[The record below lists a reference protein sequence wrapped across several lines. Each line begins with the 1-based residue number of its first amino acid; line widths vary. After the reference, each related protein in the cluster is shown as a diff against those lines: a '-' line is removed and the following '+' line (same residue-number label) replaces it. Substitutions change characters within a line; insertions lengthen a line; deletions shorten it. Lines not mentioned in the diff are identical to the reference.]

1 VSDLK
6 AVSLATIPM
15 SAEYAVFTQTEHK
28 NRLARARDKL
38 AAGGFEICVSVAPET
53 HYYLA
58 GYDAWVG
65 VNSPQALVF
74 STAGVDEPTLIVR
87 NVDTRLAA
95 ETTWLPDVRNYQLF
109 ADDFSE
115 LVAGIVREKGW
126 TGGRIAMEL
135 QSYALN
141 AALYSELASALKPAE
156 IFDATRLLGDLR
168 IIKSETEMRYV
179 REAAGYANLGLDAA
193 REALRVGVTEIEVAA
208 AVEGAMREA
217 GSDYWAIPT
226 EISSGTRTPGGHAT
240 PRHRIIESGDI
251 VHFEFAGVSH
261 RYHATAVHTMACGA
275 PNSRAAELYEIA
287 RVSLAAGV
295 SQCHAGAWVAD
306 IEEASLEPIR
316 AAGLEAYANMRFGYG
331 IGLAYPPVWLET
343 LQISRGFEDR
353 LAPGMVFVLHAYLQ
367 LDHENIGIIQ
377 GGTWALTTDGLEQL
391 VGGGDLPLEIV

>member
-1 VSDLK
+1 
-6 AVSLATIPM
+6 M

-28 NRLARARDKL
+28 NRLARARDML
-38 AAGGFEICVSVAPET
+38 AACGFEVCVSVAPET

-74 STAGVDEPTLIVR
+74 SISEETEPTLIVR
-87 NVDTRLAA
+87 NVDTRLAT
-95 ETTWLPDVRNYQLF
+95 ETTWLSDIRKYQLF
-109 ADDFSE
+109 ADDFSK

-240 PRHRIIESGDI
+240 PRHRVIESGDI

-316 AAGLEAYANMRFGYG
+316 IAGLEAYANMRFGYG

-353 LAPGMVFVLHAYLQ
+353 LVPGMVFVLHAYLQ
-367 LDHENIGIIQ
+367 LDHEDIGIIQ

>member
-1 VSDLK
+1 
-6 AVSLATIPM
+6 M

-38 AAGGFEICVSVAPET
+38 AACGFEVCVSVAPET

-74 STAGVDEPTLIVR
+74 SISEETEPTLIVR
-87 NVDTRLAA
+87 NVDTRLAT
-95 ETTWLPDVRNYQLF
+95 ETTWLSDIRKYQLF
-109 ADDFSE
+109 ADDFSK

-141 AALYSELASALKPAE
+141 AALFSELASALKPAK
-156 IFDATRLLGDLR
+156 ISDATRLLGDLR

-208 AVEGAMREA
+208 AVEGAMRAA

-240 PRHRIIESGDI
+240 PRHRVIESGDI

>member
-1 VSDLK
+1 
-6 AVSLATIPM
+6 M

-109 ADDFSE
+109 TDDFSE

>member
-1 VSDLK
+1 MSDLK

-109 ADDFSE
+109 TDDFSE

-275 PNSRAAELYEIA
+275 PNSR
-287 RVSLAAGV
+287 
-295 SQCHAGAWVAD
+295 
-306 IEEASLEPIR
+306 
-316 AAGLEAYANMRFGYG
+316 
-331 IGLAYPPVWLET
+331 
-343 LQISRGFEDR
+343 
-353 LAPGMVFVLHAYLQ
+353 
-367 LDHENIGIIQ
+367 
-377 GGTWALTTDGLEQL
+377 
-391 VGGGDLPLEIV
+391 

>member
-1 VSDLK
+1 MSDLK

-109 ADDFSE
+109 TDDFSE

-240 PRHRIIESGDI
+240 PRHRVIESGDI

>member
-1 VSDLK
+1 
-6 AVSLATIPM
+6 M

-28 NRLARARDKL
+28 NRLARARDML
-38 AAGGFEICVSVAPET
+38 AACGFEVCVSVAPET

-74 STAGVDEPTLIVR
+74 SISEETEPTLIVR
-87 NVDTRLAA
+87 NVDTRLAT
-95 ETTWLPDVRNYQLF
+95 ETTWLSDIRKYQLF
-109 ADDFSE
+109 ADDFSK

-141 AALYSELASALKPAE
+141 AALYSEMASALKPAE

-240 PRHRIIESGDI
+240 PRERVIELGDI
-251 VHFEFAGVSH
+251 VHFEFAGVSC

-287 RVSLAAGV
+287 RASLAAGV

>member
-1 VSDLK
+1 
-6 AVSLATIPM
+6 M

-28 NRLARARDKL
+28 NRLARARDRL
-38 AAGGFEICVSVAPET
+38 AACGFEVCVSVAPET

-74 STAGVDEPTLIVR
+74 SISEETEPTLIVR
-87 NVDTRLAA
+87 NVDTRLAT
-95 ETTWLPDVRNYQLF
+95 ETTWLSDIRKYQLF
-109 ADDFSE
+109 ADDFSK

-141 AALYSELASALKPAE
+141 AALYSEMASALKPAE

-240 PRHRIIESGDI
+240 PRHRVIESGDI

-287 RVSLAAGV
+287 RASLAAGV

-391 VGGGDLPLEIV
+391 VGGGDLPLETV

>member
-1 VSDLK
+1 MFP
-6 AVSLATIPM
+6 T
-15 SAEYAVFTQTEHK
+15 YASFTQAEHK
-28 NRLARARDKL
+28 ERLARARDKL
-38 AAGGFEICVSVAPET
+38 AMSGFEICVSVAPET

-58 GYDAWVG
+58 GYDTWVG

-74 STAGVDEPTLIVR
+74 SISGETEPTLIVR
-87 NVDTRLAA
+87 NVDTRLAT
-95 ETTWLPDVRNYQLF
+95 ETTWLSDVRNYQLF
-109 ADDFSE
+109 ADDFPG
-115 LVAGIVREKGW
+115 LVAGIAREKGW

-141 AALYSELASALKPAE
+141 AALFSELASALRPAE
-156 IFDATRLLGDLR
+156 ISDATRLLGDLR
-168 IIKSETEMRYV
+168 VIKSETEMRYV

-193 REALRVGVTEIEVAA
+193 REALQAGVTEIEVAA
-208 AVEGAMREA
+208 AVEGTMRAA

-240 PRHRIIESGDI
+240 PRERVIELGDI
-251 VHFEFAGVSH
+251 VHFEFAGVSC

-287 RVSLAAGV
+287 RASLAAGV

-367 LDHENIGIIQ
+367 LDHEDIGVIQ
-377 GGTWALTTDGLEQL
+377 GGTWTLTPDGLEQL
-391 VGGGDLPLEIV
+391 VGGGDLPLETL

>member
-1 VSDLK
+1 MFPTYPSFTQAEHKDR
-6 AVSLATIPM
+6 LAT
-15 SAEYAVFTQTEHK
+15 
-28 NRLARARDKL
+28 ARDKL
-38 AAGGFEICVSVAPET
+38 KDSGFEVCVSVAPET

-95 ETTWLPDVRNYQLF
+95 ETTWLSDVRNYQLF
-109 ADDFSE
+109 TDDFSE
-115 LVAGIVREKGW
+115 LVAGVVRENGW

-240 PRHRIIESGDI
+240 PRHRVIESGDI

-316 AAGLEAYANMRFGYG
+316 IAGLEAYANMRFGYG

>member
-1 VSDLK
+1 MFPTYPS
-6 AVSLATIPM
+6 
-15 SAEYAVFTQTEHK
+15 FTQAEHK
-28 NRLARARDKL
+28 DRLARARDKL
-38 AAGGFEICVSVAPET
+38 KDSGFEVCVSVAPET

-95 ETTWLPDVRNYQLF
+95 ETTWLSDVRNYPLF
-109 ADDFSE
+109 TDDFSE
-115 LVAGIVREKGW
+115 LVAGVVREKGW

-240 PRHRIIESGDI
+240 PRERVIELGDI
-251 VHFEFAGVSH
+251 VHFEFAGVSC

-316 AAGLEAYANMRFGYG
+316 IAGLEAYANMRFGYG

>member
-1 VSDLK
+1 
-6 AVSLATIPM
+6 M

-28 NRLARARDKL
+28 NRLARARDML
-38 AAGGFEICVSVAPET
+38 AACGFEVCVSVAPET

-74 STAGVDEPTLIVR
+74 SISEETEPTLIVR
-87 NVDTRLAA
+87 NVDTRLAT
-95 ETTWLPDVRNYQLF
+95 ETTWLSDIRKYQLF
-109 ADDFSE
+109 ADDFSK

-208 AVEGAMREA
+208 AVEGAMRAA

-240 PRHRIIESGDI
+240 PRHRVIESGDI

-316 AAGLEAYANMRFGYG
+316 IAGLEAYANMRFGYG

>member
-1 VSDLK
+1 
-6 AVSLATIPM
+6 M

-28 NRLARARDKL
+28 NRLARARDML
-38 AAGGFEICVSVAPET
+38 AACGFEVCVSVAPET

-74 STAGVDEPTLIVR
+74 SISEETEPTLIVR
-87 NVDTRLAA
+87 NVDTRLAT
-95 ETTWLPDVRNYQLF
+95 ETTWLSDIRKYQLF
-109 ADDFSE
+109 ADDFSK

-179 REAAGYANLGLDAA
+179 REAAGYANLGLDVA

-240 PRHRIIESGDI
+240 PRHRVIESGDI

-316 AAGLEAYANMRFGYG
+316 IAGLEAYANMRFGYG

>member
-1 VSDLK
+1 
-6 AVSLATIPM
+6 M

-28 NRLARARDKL
+28 NRLARARDRL
-38 AAGGFEICVSVAPET
+38 AACGFEVCVSVAPET

-74 STAGVDEPTLIVR
+74 SISEETEPTLIVR
-87 NVDTRLAA
+87 NVDTRLAT
-95 ETTWLPDVRNYQLF
+95 ETTWLSDIRKYQLF
-109 ADDFSE
+109 ADDFSK

-240 PRHRIIESGDI
+240 PRHRVIESGDI

>member
-1 VSDLK
+1 MFPTYPSFTQAEHKDR
-6 AVSLATIPM
+6 LAT
-15 SAEYAVFTQTEHK
+15 
-28 NRLARARDKL
+28 ARDKL
-38 AAGGFEICVSVAPET
+38 KDSGFEVCVSVAPET

-95 ETTWLPDVRNYQLF
+95 ETTWLSDVRNYQLF
-109 ADDFSE
+109 TDDFSE
-115 LVAGIVREKGW
+115 LVAGVVREKGW

-240 PRHRIIESGDI
+240 PRHRVIESGDI

>member
-1 VSDLK
+1 
-6 AVSLATIPM
+6 M

>member
-1 VSDLK
+1 
-6 AVSLATIPM
+6 M

-28 NRLARARDKL
+28 NRLARARDML
-38 AAGGFEICVSVAPET
+38 AACGFEVCVSVAPET

-74 STAGVDEPTLIVR
+74 SISEETEPTLIVR
-87 NVDTRLAA
+87 NVDTRLAT
-95 ETTWLPDVRNYQLF
+95 ETTWLSDIRKYQLF
-109 ADDFSE
+109 ADDFSK

-240 PRHRIIESGDI
+240 PRHRVIESGDI

-287 RVSLAAGV
+287 RASLAAGV

>member
-1 VSDLK
+1 MFPTYPS
-6 AVSLATIPM
+6 
-15 SAEYAVFTQTEHK
+15 FTQAEHK
-28 NRLARARDKL
+28 DRLARARDKL
-38 AAGGFEICVSVAPET
+38 KDSGFEVCVSVAPET

-74 STAGVDEPTLIVR
+74 SISEETEPTLIVR
-87 NVDTRLAA
+87 NVDTRLAT
-95 ETTWLPDVRNYQLF
+95 ETTWLSDIRKYQLF
-109 ADDFSE
+109 ADDFSK

-240 PRHRIIESGDI
+240 PRHRVIESGDI

-316 AAGLEAYANMRFGYG
+316 IAGLEAYANMRFGYG

>member
-1 VSDLK
+1 MFPTYPS
-6 AVSLATIPM
+6 
-15 SAEYAVFTQTEHK
+15 FTQAEHK
-28 NRLARARDKL
+28 DRLARARDKL
-38 AAGGFEICVSVAPET
+38 KDSGFEVCVSVAPET

-95 ETTWLPDVRNYQLF
+95 ETTWLSDVRNYQLF
-109 ADDFSE
+109 TDDFSE
-115 LVAGIVREKGW
+115 LVAGVVRENGW

-240 PRHRIIESGDI
+240 PRHRVIESGDI

-316 AAGLEAYANMRFGYG
+316 IAGLEAYANMRFGYG

>member
-1 VSDLK
+1 
-6 AVSLATIPM
+6 M

-28 NRLARARDKL
+28 NRLARARDML
-38 AAGGFEICVSVAPET
+38 AACGFEVCVSVAPET

-74 STAGVDEPTLIVR
+74 SISEETEPTLIVR
-87 NVDTRLAA
+87 NVDTRLAT
-95 ETTWLPDVRNYQLF
+95 ETTWLSDIRKYQLF
-109 ADDFSE
+109 ADDFSK

-193 REALRVGVTEIEVAA
+193 REALRAGVTEIEVAA
-208 AVEGAMREA
+208 AVEGTLCGRRAVTTGPYLRRSLAVLE
-217 GSDYWAIPT
+217 PPEVT
-226 EISSGTRTPGGHAT
+226 
-240 PRHRIIESGDI
+240 RHRDIELLSSGDI

-316 AAGLEAYANMRFGYG
+316 ALLDWKLTPICDLVMGL
-331 IGLAYPPVWLET
+331 
-343 LQISRGFEDR
+343 
-353 LAPGMVFVLHAYLQ
+353 
-367 LDHENIGIIQ
+367 
-377 GGTWALTTDGLEQL
+377 
-391 VGGGDLPLEIV
+391 DLPIHQYGLRHYR

>member
-1 VSDLK
+1 
-6 AVSLATIPM
+6 M

-28 NRLARARDKL
+28 NRLARARDML
-38 AAGGFEICVSVAPET
+38 AACGFEVCVSVAPET

-74 STAGVDEPTLIVR
+74 SISEETEPTLIVR
-87 NVDTRLAA
+87 NVDTRLAT
-95 ETTWLPDVRNYQLF
+95 ETTWLSDIRKYQLF
-109 ADDFSE
+109 ADDFSK

-141 AALYSELASALKPAE
+141 AALYSEMASALKPAE

-240 PRHRIIESGDI
+240 PRHRVIESGDI

>member
-1 VSDLK
+1 
-6 AVSLATIPM
+6 M

-28 NRLARARDKL
+28 NRLARARDML
-38 AAGGFEICVSVAPET
+38 AACGFEVCVSVAPET

-74 STAGVDEPTLIVR
+74 SISEETEPTLIVR
-87 NVDTRLAA
+87 NVDTRLAT
-95 ETTWLPDVRNYQLF
+95 ETTWLSDIRKYQLF
-109 ADDFSE
+109 ADDFSK

-141 AALYSELASALKPAE
+141 AALYSEMASALKPAE

-193 REALRVGVTEIEVAA
+193 REALRAGATEIEVAA
-208 AVEGAMREA
+208 AVECTMREA

-226 EISSGTRTPGGHAT
+226 ELSRGPRTPGGHAT
-240 PRHRIIESGDI
+240 PRHRVIVPGDI

-261 RYHATAVHTMACGA
+261 RYHATAVHTMACGT
-275 PNSRAAELYEIA
+275 PSTRVAELYEVA
-287 RVSLAAGV
+287 RASLAAGG
-295 SQCHAGAWVAD
+295 SQCQSGTFVAD

-316 AAGLEAYANMRFGYG
+316 AAGFKDYANMRFGYG

-353 LAPGMVFVLHAYLQ
+353 LVPGMVFVLHAYLQ
-367 LDHENIGIIQ
+367 LDHEDIGIIQ

>member
-1 VSDLK
+1 MFPTYPS
-6 AVSLATIPM
+6 
-15 SAEYAVFTQTEHK
+15 FTQAEHK
-28 NRLARARDKL
+28 DRLARARDKL
-38 AAGGFEICVSVAPET
+38 KDSGFEVCVSVAPET

-95 ETTWLPDVRNYQLF
+95 ETTWLSDVRNYQLF
-109 ADDFSE
+109 TDDFSE
-115 LVAGIVREKGW
+115 LVAGVVREKGW

-193 REALRVGVTEIEVAA
+193 REALQAGVTEIEVAA
-208 AVEGAMREA
+208 AVEGAMRAA

-240 PRHRIIESGDI
+240 PRERVIELGDI

-287 RVSLAAGV
+287 RASLAAGV

>member
-1 VSDLK
+1 
-6 AVSLATIPM
+6 M

-28 NRLARARDKL
+28 NRLARARDRL
-38 AAGGFEICVSVAPET
+38 AACGFEVCVSVAPET

-74 STAGVDEPTLIVR
+74 SISEETEPTLIVR
-87 NVDTRLAA
+87 NVDTRLAT
-95 ETTWLPDVRNYQLF
+95 ETTWLSDIRNYQLF
-109 ADDFSE
+109 ADDFSR

-141 AALYSELASALKPAE
+141 AALFAELASALKPAE
-156 IFDATRLLGDLR
+156 ISDATRLLGDLR
-168 IIKSETEMRYV
+168 IVKSETEMRYV

-193 REALRVGVTEIEVAA
+193 REALRAGATEIEVAA
-208 AVEGAMREA
+208 AVEGRMRNA

-226 EISSGTRTPGGHAT
+226 EISSGPRTPGGHAT
-240 PRHRIIESGDI
+240 PRERVIELGDI
-251 VHFEFAGVSH
+251 VHFEFAGVSC

-316 AAGLEAYANMRFGYG
+316 VAGLEAYANMRFGYG

-367 LDHENIGIIQ
+367 LDHEDIGIIQ

>member
-1 VSDLK
+1 
-6 AVSLATIPM
+6 M

-28 NRLARARDKL
+28 NRLARARDML
-38 AAGGFEICVSVAPET
+38 AACGFEVCVSVAPET

-74 STAGVDEPTLIVR
+74 SISEETEPTLIVR
-87 NVDTRLAA
+87 NVDTRLAT
-95 ETTWLPDVRNYQLF
+95 ETTWLSDIRKYQLF
-109 ADDFSE
+109 ADDFSK

-240 PRHRIIESGDI
+240 PRERVIELGDI

-287 RVSLAAGV
+287 RASLAAGV

>member
-1 VSDLK
+1 MFPTYPS
-6 AVSLATIPM
+6 
-15 SAEYAVFTQTEHK
+15 FTQAEHK
-28 NRLARARDKL
+28 DRLARARDKL
-38 AAGGFEICVSVAPET
+38 KDSGFEVCVSVAPET

-74 STAGVDEPTLIVR
+74 SIAGEDEPTLIVR
-87 NVDTRLAA
+87 NVDTRLAT
-95 ETTWLPDVRNYQLF
+95 ETTWLSDIRKYQLF
-109 ADDFSE
+109 ADDFSQ

-141 AALYSELASALKPAE
+141 AALFAELASALKPAK
-156 IFDATRLLGDLR
+156 ISDATRLLGDLR

-193 REALRVGVTEIEVAA
+193 REALQAGVTEIEVAA
-208 AVEGAMREA
+208 AVEGTMRAA

-240 PRHRIIESGDI
+240 PRERVIELGDI
-251 VHFEFAGVSH
+251 VHFEFAGVSC

>member
-1 VSDLK
+1 
-6 AVSLATIPM
+6 M

-28 NRLARARDKL
+28 NRLARARDML
-38 AAGGFEICVSVAPET
+38 AACGFEVCVSVAPET

-74 STAGVDEPTLIVR
+74 SISEETEPTLIVR
-87 NVDTRLAA
+87 NVDTRLAT
-95 ETTWLPDVRNYQLF
+95 ETTWLSDIRKYQLF
-109 ADDFSE
+109 ADDFSK

-141 AALYSELASALKPAE
+141 AALYSELASALKPAK
-156 IFDATRLLGDLR
+156 ISDATRLLGDLR

-193 REALRVGVTEIEVAA
+193 REALRAGATEIEVAA
-208 AVEGAMREA
+208 AVEGTMREA

-226 EISSGTRTPGGHAT
+226 EISSGPRTPRGHAT
-240 PRHRIIESGDI
+240 PRHRVIVPGDI

-287 RVSLAAGV
+287 RASLAAGV

-316 AAGLEAYANMRFGYG
+316 AAGLKDYANMRFGYG

>member
-1 VSDLK
+1 
-6 AVSLATIPM
+6 M
-15 SAEYAVFTQTEHK
+15 
-28 NRLARARDKL
+28 L
-38 AAGGFEICVSVAPET
+38 AACGFEVCVSVAPET

-74 STAGVDEPTLIVR
+74 SISEETEPTLIVR
-87 NVDTRLAA
+87 NVDTRLAT
-95 ETTWLPDVRNYQLF
+95 ETTWLSDIRKYQLF
-109 ADDFSE
+109 ADDFSK

-193 REALRVGVTEIEVAA
+193 REALRVGVTEI
-208 AVEGAMREA
+208 
-217 GSDYWAIPT
+217 
-226 EISSGTRTPGGHAT
+226 SSGTRTPGGHAT
-240 PRHRIIESGDI
+240 PRERVIELGDI

-287 RVSLAAGV
+287 RASLAAGV

>member
-1 VSDLK
+1 
-6 AVSLATIPM
+6 M

-28 NRLARARDKL
+28 NRLARARDML
-38 AAGGFEICVSVAPET
+38 AACGFEVCVSVAPET

-74 STAGVDEPTLIVR
+74 SISEETEPTLIVR
-87 NVDTRLAA
+87 NVDTRLAT
-95 ETTWLPDVRNYQLF
+95 ETTWLSDIRKYQLF
-109 ADDFSE
+109 ADDFSK

-240 PRHRIIESGDI
+240 PRHRVIESGDI

-287 RVSLAAGV
+287 RASLAAGV

-367 LDHENIGIIQ
+367 LDHEDIGIIQ

>member
-1 VSDLK
+1 
-6 AVSLATIPM
+6 M

-28 NRLARARDKL
+28 NRLARARDML
-38 AAGGFEICVSVAPET
+38 AACGFEVCVSVAPET

-74 STAGVDEPTLIVR
+74 SISEETEPTLIVR
-87 NVDTRLAA
+87 NVDTRLAT
-95 ETTWLPDVRNYQLF
+95 ETTWLSDIRKYQLF
-109 ADDFSE
+109 ADDFSK

-141 AALYSELASALKPAE
+141 AALYFELASALKPAE

-240 PRHRIIESGDI
+240 PRHRVIESGDI

-316 AAGLEAYANMRFGYG
+316 IAGLEAYANMRFGYG

>member
-1 VSDLK
+1 
-6 AVSLATIPM
+6 M

-28 NRLARARDKL
+28 NRLARARDRL
-38 AAGGFEICVSVAPET
+38 AACGFEVCVSVAPET

-74 STAGVDEPTLIVR
+74 SISEETEPTLIVR
-87 NVDTRLAA
+87 NVDTRLAT
-95 ETTWLPDVRNYQLF
+95 ETTWLSDIRKYQLF
-109 ADDFSE
+109 ADDFSK

-240 PRHRIIESGDI
+240 PRHRVIESGDI

-316 AAGLEAYANMRFGYG
+316 IAGLEAYANMRFGYG